1 LAASI
6 TVGFS
11 LIPAV
16 IVRDLDEIK
25 RAEGMV

>member
-6 TVGFS
+6 AVGFS

-25 RAEGMV
+25 ATAPS